1 MIIKKPEGDL
11 SANLSNKNEIVFN
24 IDYFLKKAFHKNE
37 PDTCSLPFVKNFN
50 DNHSYSNFIADYF
63 MDDLNKGQK
72 FAALCDIVSFSPDD
86 FDVDNLTL
94 EDKQKAFKVVKSYV
108 RQVYGSR
115 TFVADY
121 HIDNGKLHY
130 HIVVKNKDKLGNC
143 YTTKAFNDFDKKER
157 IAAKL
162 EKQFNLEVVEN
173 RKCVLEEQQ
182 RLNDFQYSP
191 TAHLQRF
198 KKHNPAAYAD
208 KVDQLT
214 AMNDFIRS
222 TAKKSKSP
230 QELFQILKANNIG
243 IRINNDNAANL
254 AFSFVDGNDNSL
266 KASQVNLSM
275 KYLKTKFKD
284 FSDEQLKDIVRQAAE
299 FKPERITHSLAW
311 VGERI
316 DFEPKININ
325 KFMEFHK
332 VHPSNKKVYIEKL
345 KNSLDNMLDFYL
357 RFSYGPKTYKCHLL
371 THVEENEE
379 CREEIKI
386 TFSRFFENFYKH
398 DPDLIFNFKFTEFKD
413 IKGDYA
419 KALYMFYLTNR
430 FNEVVEFKVSDIIKR
445 LNAEKYN
452 RKDVLKRIAKAH
464 GELIKIGFLKDV
476 GTIKKGNGLVGYTVE
491 FDKIR
496 KCPLQDHTSIPVV
509 KHKTT
514 IKDLS
519 LCDEELPF

>member
-1 MIIKKPEGDL
+1 MDYLFKTVETDK
-11 SANLSNKNEIVFN
+11 IVYAQN
-24 IDYFLKKAFHKNE
+24 GYMTIAKSILH
-37 PDTCSLPFVKNFN
+37 LPIFQSVKNGERRRINLQIDSLYGFKN
-50 DNHSYSNFIADYF
+50 VEMRFYPLSVDF
-63 MDDLNKGQK
+63 
-72 FAALCDIVSFSPDD
+72 D
-86 FDVDNLTL
+86 FDVFFYIL
-94 EDKQKAFKVVKSYV
+94 QKKIKS
-108 RQVYGSR
+108 
-115 TFVADY
+115 
-121 HIDNGKLHY
+121 
-130 HIVVKNKDKLGNC
+130 
-143 YTTKAFNDFDKKER
+143 E
-157 IAAKL
+157 
-162 EKQFNLEVVEN
+162 
-173 RKCVLEEQQ
+173 
-182 RLNDFQYSP
+182 
-191 TAHLQRF
+191 
-198 KKHNPAAYAD
+198 
-208 KVDQLT
+208 
-214 AMNDFIRS
+214 
-222 TAKKSKSP
+222 
-230 QELFQILKANNIG
+230 
-243 IRINNDNAANL
+243 
-254 AFSFVDGNDNSL
+254 
-266 KASQVNLSM
+266 NLSF
-275 KYLKTKFKD
+275 T
-284 FSDEQLKDIVRQAAE
+284 
-299 FKPERITHSLAW
+299 
-311 VGERI
+311 
-316 DFEPKININ
+316 ININ

-398 DPDLIFNFKFTEFKD
+398 DPDLIFNFKLTEFKD

-464 GELIKIGFLKDV
+464 GELVKIGFLKDV

-496 KCPLQDHTSIPVV
+496 KCPLQDHASIPVV